1 MVQKTDLNVAPYYD
15 DHSGAN
21 NYVRTL
27 FRPGFAIQARELTQ
41 LQTQLQHQIEQHG
54 TYMFREGS
62 MVIPGA
68 ISYNNKYYSLK
79 LATTFAGET
88 VDPSQY
94 YNATNP
100 VTITGA
106 TTGVTA
112 KVIGFAA
119 ATATDQ
125 PTLFLSYEK
134 TGTDNATVVF
144 ADGENISAS
153 AGITHTSTYA
163 TSAAS
168 ATTFTSEFS
177 VAKGSTT
184 AQLQGSLGPAA
195 ATGSAAIIQ
204 SGVYYIRGFFVEC
217 SEETLVIEKYSTE
230 SSYLIGFTVT
240 ENIVTPEGT
249 SSLLDNA
256 TGSTNFAAKGAHRL
270 QLSLALTKYARDATI
285 PTNFIQLLDVKQD
298 KVLAKV
304 EREDLN
310 ILGKTLARRTAD
322 ESGDYTVR
330 PFNIVVRETTDLNE
344 EVGVYTANDTT
355 DDGNTATND
364 LLTLQVSTGKAY
376 VKGYEVE
383 KISPTF
389 KDLNKSR
396 DFATV
401 NSGVTQFDLGNFV
414 TVDNVYGTPDITFIT
429 DESTAFKTV
438 ALYPDPTSTRGSLP
452 TNDVGGAGAGT
463 SPAIGQCRIRAF
475 EPTGSTDSIG
485 DVKSQ
490 YKAYLFDIRMFTY
503 ITLSDNPS
511 PTLTA
516 NFTQGAKITGV
527 QSGATGFVVNN
538 SDINATTTGSQ
549 LVVMKTSGRF
559 SNGETFKVS
568 DSTESDKIVENAA
581 GDDITMIAANGEDA
595 DNTHTFQQVKSI
607 MMLDSTAAHN
617 FTADIVLTEFKN
629 TTDQKQSLV
638 INSITGGTQDGR
650 VIIGADE
657 AGDAAAYSTGLMGSG
672 AGGIILEGGTT
683 VNFANLVDTDKVNL
697 LEKLPKNAI
706 KRTTTAANVAAGTRD
721 TQYTIRRQF
730 IGTTDGDGVVSFTT
744 SGSET
749 FAAHAEKD
757 YVMSILT
764 AGDGSGVAGDL
775 VSVSGKVT
783 GTGTVQITIT
793 DNTILG
799 DSAKVKLIATIL
811 KTNVVPKTKTT
822 VLMKQVAVRNT
833 YKNYGTQTSDKEIS
847 LGRADAF
854 KLVAVYDSQDTT
866 VDAVA
871 PTMTVSSVVG
881 TFELGEKITGGTSTA
896 TGRLIG
902 TASPFGF
909 VQSTTISFAAGETI
923 TGQTSGA
930 TATIDSLTVGDTVLT
945 SRYLLDTGQRDS
957 YYDIARIVRKSGRS
971 APIGRMLIIFDY
983 FEHGAGD
990 MFTVESYTD
999 VAKQMEYDDIPK
1011 YTASKIDTEDKD
1023 PSGEFPL
1030 QDTYDFRPRVEDV
1043 TGASTVQS
1051 SVDEI
1056 SGNSFNFFERGFSAQ
1071 GGSTVDIPK
1080 PGSFIQS
1087 DFEYYLPKFA
1097 SLILTSEGNFEIIES
1112 PSAELPQLPKT
1123 PDDSMLIATM
1133 AVPAYTFT
1141 PQDITIRRVNHRR
1154 YTMRDIGKIAG
1165 RLDNIE
1171 YSTALSLLERDAES
1185 FEVLDIFGR
1194 NRFKSGF
1201 MVDNFQG
1208 HRVGDVAHRDYNNS
1222 MDIQNGELRPAHR
1235 SKGINLIEDTTIDS
1249 VRTSRGYQKTGDLIT
1264 LPYTNEVVLDQPLA
1278 TRLERVNPFL
1288 TATWIG
1294 QVNLTPSSDTWFETD
1309 VLPDLIINKEGDY
1322 DAVLARERN
1331 NLGTVWNAW
1340 QTQWSGV
1347 VETTTETFFEFGQV
1361 DALGGLNRI
1370 FRPGGPRFT
1379 TRTTN
1384 SVRTDQSRTGV
1395 STSVA
1400 LRVDRD
1406 NQGEKV
1412 LSVVAIPTMRAVT
1425 IKFSGGGFKPNTR
1438 LYPFFNKR
1446 DVSQFCYPFA
1456 DQTEGGAEPAASTL
1470 VQGTDIVTDAAGNAK
1485 GRFHLPDPKVA
1496 GNPQFS
1502 TGEIEFKLTSSSTNK
1517 TVGSA
1522 TAPGTVGTAIFSA
1535 VGLLTTKQTTIIAT
1549 RNAEVTRTDVDESTS
1564 FTTQQTSSSSVR
1576 VDPVAQ
1582 TFSIPTETDTLGPSG
1597 RFITSVDIF
1606 FGAKDANVPV
1616 TMEIR
1621 NVVNGYPGPKLIPF
1635 GRVIKPAADI
1645 NVDSTSATATTFT
1658 FPSPVYV
1665 ETNTEYCI
1673 VLISYTPEH
1682 KVWIAQMGEDDI
1694 VSGNSVQDQPAWGI
1708 LFKSHNNTGWAIS
1721 PMEDL
1726 KYTLKCAS
1734 FTTGS
1739 TGTCT
1744 LTNDDVPV
1752 AALGEDPI
1760 VITDGNTAIQ
1770 VKHQDHH
1777 MYDVVNNVTIDK
1789 VSSGLTTTLN
1799 GSISAT
1805 QTTLTLTSG
1814 TNFGN
1819 TSGIYSNNADGFWFI
1834 KIGDEV
1840 MKYSV
1845 IGGTSVSGI
1854 LRAQEGTAVAHADG
1868 ATVEFYQVYR
1878 VPLTEINKT
1887 HTAVGNTGIDSYTV
1901 TSTTTPIVDG
1911 ATALVNG
1918 TISSTTALVVDGN
1931 KGTIAVG
1938 MAVSG
1943 VGVGSGVTVATVTD
1957 QNNLVLSSAQSIS
1970 NDVVLTFSEG
1980 GVVQVGGTTATATE
1994 NALMD
1999 YFSTN
2004 IETLAL
2010 PKTAITANALVTT
2023 GTSPSGSQSS
2033 YLNTRNDESISP
2045 IDFALND
2052 NYELDK
2058 PYIIA
2063 SAINETNELS
2073 GRKSLEVRLNM
2084 STTDAALSPIID
2096 TGRMGIIAVANRLDN
2111 IDSSSDVYPTTD
2123 YVSSNENEGDSNT
2136 AIYLTKQVSLAQ
2148 SATSLKVIVDV
2159 HKPSTSDVK
2168 VLFKLLRTDTAVD
2181 FDDLAFEFF
2190 NPNSP
2195 QGAGSPDIAVP
2206 PATTRGSFVEHV
2218 YSAGVT
2224 DEDSTSQLDEFSG
2237 FQIKIVMQGTNC
2249 AAPPRLKDL
2258 RILALAT

>member
-41 LQTQLQHQIEQHG
+41 LQSQLQHQIEQHG
-54 TYMFREGS
+54 TFMFKEGS

-68 ISYNNKYYSLK
+68 VSVNTKYYSLK
-79 LATTFAGET
+79 LASQFAGET

-94 YNATNP
+94 YNATTP

-134 TGTDNATVVF
+134 TGTDTATTVF
-144 ADGENISAS
+144 ADGENISSS
-153 AGITHTSTYA
+153 AGVTHTSTYA

-168 ATTFTSEFS
+168 ATTFTSAFS

-184 AQLQGSLGPAA
+184 AQLQGSLGPASA
-195 ATGSAAIIQ
+195 VGSAAVIQ

-217 SEETLVIEKYSTE
+217 SEETLVLEKYATG

-240 ENIVTPEGT
+240 ENIVKPEGT

-270 QLSLALTKYARDATI
+270 QFSLALAKYARDATI
-285 PTNFIQLLDVKQD
+285 PTNFIQLIDLKDDRVIS
-298 KVLAKV
+298 KV
-304 EREDLN
+304 ERENLN
-310 ILGKTLARRTAD
+310 IIGKTLARRTAD
-322 ESGDYTVR
+322 ESGDYTVKA
-330 PFNIVVRETTDLNE
+330 FGVVVRESADLND
-344 EVGVYTANDTT
+344 EVGVYTTNDTT

-401 NSGVTQFDLGNFV
+401 NSGVTQFDLGNFATV
-414 TVDNVYGTPDITFIT
+414 TNIYGTPDITFIT
-429 DESTAFKTV
+429 GESTAFKTV
-438 ALYPDPTSTRGSLP
+438 ALYGEKITTKGIAPSVAAL
-452 TNDVGGAGAGT
+452 
-463 SPAIGQCRIRAF
+463 GQCRIRAF
-475 EPTGSTDSIG
+475 EPVSTDSTSVG
-485 DVKSQ
+485 SDGAQ

-503 ITLSDNPS
+503 ITLSDTPS

-538 SDINATTTGSQ
+538 SDINATTSGTQ

-559 SNGETFKVS
+559 SNGETFTVS
-568 DSTESDKIVENAA
+568 DSTEGDKIVENSS
-581 GDDITMIAANGEDA
+581 DENITMIAANGEDA
-595 DNTHTFQQVKSI
+595 DNTHTFQQVDS
-607 MMLDSTAAHN
+607 MVMLDDTAAHN
-617 FTADIVLTEFKN
+617 FTADLVKTQITNN
-629 TTDQKQSLV
+629 TDRIQKLV
-638 INSITGGTQDGR
+638 INSITGSSEDDGKFSLGGR
-650 VIIGADE
+650 E
-657 AGDAAAYSTGLMGSG
+657 NGDTGEYTLQGG
-672 AGGIILEGGTT
+672 AGGGILLESDESGLFSKIT
-683 VNFANLVDTDKVNL
+683 DTDKVNL

-721 TQYTIRRQF
+721 TQYTVRRQF
-730 IGTTDGDGVVSFTT
+730 IGTTDGDGAVTFTT
-744 SGSET
+744 TGSET
-749 FAAHAEKD
+749 FVAHSEKD

-764 AGDGSGVAGDL
+764 AGDGTGVAGQL
-775 VSVSGKVT
+775 VSTANFTRGGTPT
-783 GTGTVQITIT
+783 GTQITIT

-799 DSAKVKLIATIL
+799 DSAIVKVIATIL
-811 KTNVVPKTKTT
+811 KTNVTPKTKTT

-833 YKNYGTQTSDKEIS
+833 YKNYGAQTSDKEIS

-854 KLVAVYDSQDTT
+854 KLAAVYDSQDTST
-866 VDAVA
+866 DAVA
-871 PTMTVSSVVG
+871 PTMTVSSAVG

-902 TASPFGF
+902 TSSPFGF
-909 VQSTTISFAAGETI
+909 VQSTTLKFAVGETI

-930 TATIDSLTVGDTVLT
+930 TATIDSLTAGDPVLT
-945 SRYLLDTGQRDS
+945 SRYLLDSGQRDS
-957 YYDIARIVRKSGRS
+957 YYDIARIIRKSGRA

-999 VAKQMEYDDIPK
+999 VAKQMEYDDIPT
-1011 YTASKIDTEDKD
+1011 YTASKIDTEDRN
-1023 PSGEFPL
+1023 PSGQFPL
-1030 QDTYDFRPRVEDV
+1030 QDVYDFRPRVEDV
-1043 TGASTVQS
+1043 TGASTDQS

-1087 DFEYYLPKFA
+1087 DFEYFLSKFA
-1097 SLILTSEGNFEIIES
+1097 SLVLTSEGNFEIIES

-1133 AVPAYTFT
+1133 FVPAYTFN

-1171 YSTALSLLERDAES
+1171 YSTALSLLEKDAES
-1185 FEVLDIFGR
+1185 FEVTDEEGKT
-1194 NRFKSGF
+1194 RFKSGF

-1208 HRVGDVAHRDYNNS
+1208 HRVGDVVHRDYNNS
-1222 MDIQNGELRPAHR
+1222 MDVQNGELRPAHR

-1309 VLPDLIINKEGDY
+1309 VLPDLTINKEGDY

-1331 NLGTVWNAW
+1331 NLGTVWNSW

-1347 VETTTETFFEFGQV
+1347 VETSVETFGSQTFTFGT
-1361 DALGGLNRI
+1361 
-1370 FRPGGPRFT
+1370 FRVRT
-1379 TRTTN
+1379 ADTMTRTTN
-1384 SVRTDQSRTGV
+1384 SIRTDQTRTGV
-1395 STSVA
+1395 NTSVA
-1400 LRVDRD
+1400 LRVDRES
-1406 NQGEKV
+1406 QGERV

-1446 DVSQFCYPFA
+1446 DVSKFCYPFA
-1456 DQTEGGAEPAASTL
+1456 DQTESGAEPAASTL
-1470 VQGTDIVTDAAGNAK
+1470 VQGTNIVTDAVGNAK

-1502 TGEIEFKLTSSSTNK
+1502 TGDVEFKLTSSSTNK

-1522 TAPGTVGTAIFSA
+1522 TAPGSVGTAIFSA

-1549 RNAEVTRTDVDESTS
+1549 RNAEVTRTDVNESTS
-1564 FTTQQTSSSSVR
+1564 FTTQQTTESPIARR
-1576 VDPVAQ
+1576 VDPIAQ
-1582 TFSIPTETDTLGPSG
+1582 TFSIPTETDTLGPAG
-1597 RFITSVDIF
+1597 RFITSVDVF

-1621 NVVNGYPGPKLIPF
+1621 NVINGYPGPTVIPF

-1645 NVDSTSATATTFT
+1645 TVDSTSATATTFT

-1752 AALGEDPI
+1752 ATLGEDPI
-1760 VITDGNTAIQ
+1760 VITDASTTIQ

-1789 VSSGLTTTLN
+1789 VSSGLTTTLESAITSTS
-1799 GSISAT
+1799 SIIELS
-1805 QTTLTLTSG
+1805 SG

-1819 TSGIYSNNADGFWFI
+1819 TSGIYSNTTGGSGGTFTI
-1834 KIGDEV
+1834 KIGDEIIT
-1840 MKYSV
+1840 YTT
-1845 IGGTSVSGI
+1845 ISGSTI
-1854 LRAQEGTAVAHADG
+1854 SGAIRGVNSTTATTHAAG

-1887 HTAVGNTGIDSYTV
+1887 HTSIGNTGIDSYTI
-1901 TSTTTPIVDG
+1901 T
-1911 ATALVNG
+1911 
-1918 TISSTTALVVDGN
+1918 SSTTPE
-1931 KGTIAVG
+1931 VG
-1938 MAVSG
+1938 AT
-1943 VGVGSGVTVATVTD
+1943 GS
-1957 QNNLVLSSAQSIS
+1957 S
-1970 NDVVLTFSEG
+1970 
-1980 GVVQVGGTTATATE
+1980 VQVGGTTATATE

-2045 IDFALND
+2045 INFALND

-2063 SAINETNELS
+2063 SAINETNELG

-2096 TGRMGIIAVANRLDN
+2096 TGRMGIITVANRLDN
-2111 IDSSSDVYPTTD
+2111 IDSSSDVFPTTD
-2123 YVSSNENEGDSNT
+2123 FVSSNENEGDSNT
-2136 AIYLTKQVSLAQ
+2136 AIYLTKQVNLAIP
-2148 SATSLKVIVDV
+2148 ATSLRVIVDV
-2159 HKPSTSDVK
+2159 HRPSTSDVK
-2168 VLFKLLRTDTAVD
+2168 VLYKLLRTDSAID

-2190 NPNSP
+2190 NPNSS
-2195 QGAGSPDIAVP
+2195 QGAGSPDTTIA
-2206 PATTRGSFVEHV
+2206 PATTRGSFTEYQ
-2218 YSAGVT
+2218 YSAGLR
-2224 DEDSTSQLDEFSG
+2224 DNGGGDILDEFSG
-2237 FQIKIVMQGTNC
+2237 FQVKIVMQGTNC

-2258 RILALAT
+2258 RILALDKGYG

>member
-54 TYMFREGS
+54 SYTFREGS

-79 LATTFAGET
+79 LATTFGGET

-94 YNATNP
+94 FNATTP

-106 TTGVTA
+106 TSGVNA

-125 PTLFLSYEK
+125 PTLFIAYEK
-134 TGTDNATVVF
+134 TGTDNETVVF
-144 ADGENISAS
+144 ADGEDISAS

-230 SSYLIGFTVT
+230 SSYKIGFTVT
-240 ENIVTPEGT
+240 ENLVTPEGT
-249 SSLLDNA
+249 ASLLDNA
-256 TGSTNFAAKGAHRL
+256 TGSSNFAAKGAHRL
-270 QLSLALTKYARDATI
+270 QFSLALAKYARDATI
-285 PTNFIQLLDVKQD
+285 PTNFIQLLDVKKD

-330 PFNIVVRETTDLNE
+330 PFNVVARETTDLNE

-396 DFATV
+396 DFETV
-401 NSGVTQFDLGNFV
+401 NSGVTQFDLGNFA
-414 TVDNVYGTPDITFIT
+414 TVENVYGTPDITFIT
-429 DESTAFKTV
+429 GESTAFKTV
-438 ALYPDPTSTRGSLP
+438 ALYPNATVTRGEGNSVS
-452 TNDVGGAGAGT
+452 TTGVC
-463 SPAIGQCRIRAF
+463 IGQCRIRAF
-475 EPTGSTDSIG
+475 EPVSTDSTSIG
-485 DVKSQ
+485 QTGAQ

-503 ITLSDNPS
+503 ITLSDTPS

-538 SDINATTTGSQ
+538 SDINATTTGVQ

-568 DSTESDKIVENAA
+568 DSTEGDKIVDNAA
-581 GDDITMIAANGEDA
+581 GAAITMIAANGEDA
-595 DNTHTFQQVKSI
+595 DNTHTFQQVSSMI
-607 MMLDSTAAHN
+607 MLDGTAAHN
-617 FTADIVLTEFKN
+617 FTADLVKTQITNN
-629 TTDQKQSLV
+629 TDRIQKLI
-638 INSITGGTQDGR
+638 INSITGSSEDDGKFSLGGR
-650 VIIGADE
+650 E
-657 AGDAAAYSTGLMGSG
+657 AGDTGEYTLQGG
-672 AGGIILEGGTT
+672 AGGGVLLESDESGLFSKIT
-683 VNFANLVDTDKVNL
+683 DTDKVNL
-697 LEKLPKNAI
+697 LEKLPKENI
-706 KRTTTAANVAAGTRD
+706 KRTTTAANIAAGTRD
-721 TQYTIRRQF
+721 TQYTVRRQF
-730 IGTTDGDGVVSFTT
+730 IGTSDGNGVVTFTT
-744 SGSET
+744 TGSET
-749 FAAHAEKD
+749 FVAHSEKD

-764 AGDGSGVAGDL
+764 AGDGTGVAGQL
-775 VSVSGKVT
+775 VSTATFTRGGTPT
-783 GTGTVQITIT
+783 GTEIKIT
-793 DNTILG
+793 DDTILG
-799 DSAKVKLIATIL
+799 NGAIVKVIATIL
-811 KTNVVPKTKTT
+811 KTNVTPKTKTT

-833 YKNYGTQTSDKEIS
+833 YKNYGAQTSDKEIS

-854 KLVAVYDSQDTT
+854 KLVAVYDSQDTS

-871 PTMTVSSVVG
+871 PTMTVSSAVG
-881 TFELGEKITGGTSTA
+881 TFQLGEKITGGTSTA

-902 TASPFGF
+902 ISSPFGF
-909 VQSTTISFAAGETI
+909 VQSTTISFTAGETI

-930 TATIDSLTVGDTVLT
+930 TATIDSLTDGDPVLT
-945 SRYLLDTGQRDS
+945 SRYLLDSGQRDS
-957 YYDIARIVRKSGRS
+957 YYDIARIIRKSGRA
-971 APIGRMLIIFDY
+971 APIGRVLIIFDY

-990 MFTVESYTD
+990 MFTVESYKD
-999 VAKQMEYDDIPK
+999 VAKQMEYDDIPT
-1011 YTASKIDTEDKD
+1011 YTASKVDTEDKD

-1030 QDTYDFRPRVEDV
+1030 QDVYDFRPRVEDV
-1043 TGASTVQS
+1043 TGASTTQS

-1087 DFEYYLPKFA
+1087 DFEYFLSKFA
-1097 SLILTSEGNFEIIES
+1097 SLVLTSEGNFEIIES

-1133 AVPAYTFT
+1133 FVPAYTFN
-1141 PQDITIRRVNHRR
+1141 PQDITIRRINHRR

-1171 YSTALSLLERDAES
+1171 YYTALSLLERDAES
-1185 FEVLDIFGR
+1185 FEVTDEEGK
-1194 NRFKSGF
+1194 NRFKCGF
-1201 MVDNFQG
+1201 MVDNFTG
-1208 HRVGDVAHRDYNNS
+1208 HRVGDTAHRDYNNS
-1222 MDIQNGELRPAHR
+1222 MDIENGELRPAHR
-1235 SKGINLIEDTTIDS
+1235 SKGINLVEDTTTDS

-1294 QVNLTPSSDTWFETD
+1294 QVNLTPSSDIWFETD
-1309 VLPDLIINKEGDY
+1309 VLPDLIINKEGDF

-1331 NLGTVWNAW
+1331 NLGTVWNSW

-1347 VETTTETFFEFGQV
+1347 VETSVEAFDGQTFRVGPATFTTE
-1361 DALGGLNRI
+1361 NRLL
-1370 FRPGGPRFT
+1370 
-1379 TRTTN
+1379 RTVN
-1384 SVRTDQSRTGV
+1384 SIRTDQTRTGV
-1395 STSVA
+1395 NTSVA
-1400 LRVDRD
+1400 LRVDRES
-1406 NQGEKV
+1406 QGERV

-1438 LYPFFNKR
+1438 LYAFFNKR
-1446 DVSQFCYPFA
+1446 KVSQFCYPFA
-1456 DQTEGGAEPAASTL
+1456 DQTESGAEPAASTL
-1470 VQGTDIVTDAAGNAK
+1470 VQGTAIITDAVGNAK

-1502 TGEIEFKLTSSSTNK
+1502 TGEVEFKLTSNSENK
-1517 TVGSA
+1517 SVGSA

-1535 VGLLTTKQTTIIAT
+1535 IGLLETKQTTIIAT
-1549 RNAEVTRTDVDESTS
+1549 RNAEVTRNDVNETTS
-1564 FTTQQTSSSSVR
+1564 FTTQQTIDRPIVR
-1576 VDPVAQ
+1576 RCDPIAQ
-1582 TFSIPTETDTLGPSG
+1582 TFSIPTETDTSGPVG
-1597 RFITSVDIF
+1597 RFITSVDVY
-1606 FGAKDANVPV
+1606 FGAKDSNVPV

-1621 NVVNGYPGPKLIPF
+1621 NVINGYPGPKVIPF

-1645 NVDSTSATATTFT
+1645 NVSTTGATATTFT

-1665 ETNTEYCI
+1665 ETNTEYCV

-1734 FTTGS
+1734 FTTTS

-1752 AALGEDPI
+1752 ATLGEDPI
-1760 VITDGNTAIQ
+1760 VITDASTTIQ

-1789 VSSGLTTTLN
+1789 VSSGLTTTLA
-1799 GSISAT
+1799 SAIDST
-1805 QTTLTLTSG
+1805 ETTIELSSG

-1819 TSGIYSNNADGFWFI
+1819 TSGVYSDTNGGSAGGTFTI
-1834 KIGDEV
+1834 KIGDEIIT
-1840 MKYSV
+1840 YTA
-1845 IGGTSVSGI
+1845 ISGDTI
-1854 LRAQEGTAVAHADG
+1854 TGAIRGVNSTTAATHAAG

-1887 HTAVGNTGIDSYTV
+1887 HTSIANVGIDSYTI
-1901 TSTTTPIVDG
+1901 TSTTTPD
-1911 ATALVNG
+1911 
-1918 TISSTTALVVDGN
+1918 
-1931 KGTIAVG
+1931 VG
-1938 MAVSG
+1938 DS
-1943 VGVGSGVTVATVTD
+1943 D
-1957 QNNLVLSSAQSIS
+1957 
-1970 NDVVLTFSEG
+1970 
-1980 GVVQVGGTTATATE
+1980 VVQVGGTTATATE

-2004 IETLAL
+2004 IATMSL
-2010 PKTAITANALVTT
+2010 PKTTITTDALVTT

-2033 YLNTRNDESISP
+2033 YLNTRNDESINAV
-2045 IDFALND
+2045 DFALND
-2052 NYELDK
+2052 NYELDR

-2063 SAINETNELS
+2063 SAINETNELA

-2084 STTDAALSPIID
+2084 SSTDAALSPVID
-2096 TGRMGIIAVANRLDN
+2096 TGRMGIVAVANRLDN
-2111 IDSSSDVYPTTD
+2111 IDSSSDVFPTTD
-2123 YVSSNENEGDSNT
+2123 FVSSNQNEGDSNS
-2136 AIYLTKQVSLAQ
+2136 AIYLTKQVNLAIP
-2148 SATSLKVIVDV
+2148 ATSLRVIVDV
-2159 HKPSTSDVK
+2159 HRPSTSDVK
-2168 VLFKLLRTDTAVD
+2168 VLFKLLRTDSVID

-2190 NPNSP
+2190 NTD
-2195 QGAGSPDIAVP
+2195 GSPDTTIA
-2206 PATTRGSFVEHV
+2206 PATTRGSFIEHQ
-2218 YSAGVT
+2218 YSAGLR
-2224 DEDSTSQLDEFSG
+2224 DNGGGDILDEFSG

-2258 RILALAT
+2258 RILALDKGYG